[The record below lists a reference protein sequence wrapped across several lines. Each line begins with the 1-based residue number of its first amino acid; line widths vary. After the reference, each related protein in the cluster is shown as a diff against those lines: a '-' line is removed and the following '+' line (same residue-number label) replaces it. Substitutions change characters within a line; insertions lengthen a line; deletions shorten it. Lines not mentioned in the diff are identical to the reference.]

1 MEGFTRWQL
10 GKVCSV
16 PSVNVR
22 LCTVNIYTKLTLK
35 AGVMDA
41 SEYALSQV
49 VQGYRCT
56 EAKRIDENGESSEV
70 PTKKGYKKTN
80 LLPYLRNRHKH

>member
-1 MEGFTRWQL
+1 VLGPLSERPALYGQYLYQADVEGR
-10 GKVCSV
+10 G
-16 PSVNVR
+16 N
-22 LCTVNIYTKLTLK
+22 
-35 AGVMDA
+35 DA

-56 EAKRIDENGESSEV
+56 EAKRIDENGESAEV